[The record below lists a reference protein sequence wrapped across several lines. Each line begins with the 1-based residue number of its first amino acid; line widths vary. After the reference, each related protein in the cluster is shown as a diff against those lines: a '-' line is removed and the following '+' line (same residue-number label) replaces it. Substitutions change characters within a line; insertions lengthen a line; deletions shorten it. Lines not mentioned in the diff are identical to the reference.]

1 MSKKVVKT
9 HVGDFD
15 VETLTWKQI
24 KEAKIFGLI
33 QRLMSAGTDDIMT
46 AISDDDIDRVVSVVA
61 GDKKDELTFSE
72 VMDIFNAV
80 LEAASDAKK

>member
-1 MSKKVVKT
+1 MAKIKT

-24 KEAKIFGLI
+24 KEAKIFGLV
-33 QRLMSAGTDDIMT
+33 QRIRNAGVESGDVMA

-61 GDKKDELTFSE
+61 GNKKDDLTFDE
-72 VMDIFNAV
+72 VMEIFNAV
-80 LEAASDAKK
+80 LEAATKAKK

>member
-33 QRLMSAGTDDIMT
+33 QRLMSAGIDDIMT

-80 LEAASDAKK
+80 LEAAADAKK